1 VKLLQKESVNT
12 QTGELTK
19 DFVKVRNVYPD
30 VEFAFVFKEIL
41 PKIEGF
47 KNEIGV
53 LICLAI
59 RSVPNTGYCNLTKM
73 MREEISEDL
82 GISMRSFNNQLYRL
96 MAKGVVLKDKGAYFL
111 NVSYIWR
118 GSIKNRQGI
127 LAKVATD
134 IIKNYKL
141 EE

>member
-1 VKLLQKESVNT
+1 MLEKESVNP

-19 DFVKVRNVYPD
+19 DFVKVRNIYPD

-73 MREEISEDL
+73 MREEICEDL
-82 GISMRSFNNQLYRL
+82 SISMRSFNNQLYRL
-96 MAKGVVLKDKGAYFL
+96 MAKGVVLKQKGAYFL
-111 NVSYIWR
+111 NVNYIWR
-118 GSIKNRQGI
+118 GSIKNRQGVI
-127 LAKVATD
+127 AKVATD
-134 IIKNYKL
+134 IIKNFKP